1 MPCGIHTVAE
11 LVTLKGFPLHVEKT
25 RCSHQPTSL
34 GSVCVNLPGTGSGP
48 WKKAGL
54 ANTLRALDSI
64 AALAPGLVHTLKP
77 RTAAAP
83 SGASLCTQ
91 LGALL

>member
-1 MPCGIHTVAE
+1 M
-11 LVTLKGFPLHVEKT
+11 
-25 RCSHQPTSL
+25 
-34 GSVCVNLPGTGSGP
+34 NLPGTGSGP

-77 RTAAAP
+77 HTAAAP
-83 SGASLCTQ
+83 LGLLCALSLEHSCEDTLAHRTLQ
-91 LGALL
+91 RRERWRVWV